1 MIITREIDY
10 AIRVLRALADGE
22 LHSVQKM
29 SETEFIPC
37 HFAYKIVKKLEKAN
51 MLAIQRGVM
60 GGCQLVGDLAKI
72 SLYDV
77 FGVMGEDRIISSCVS
92 PTHKCTWR
100 HGHGNRCTVHDHL
113 CNLQSSIDDEL
124 KNIFIKDLLCE
135 QED

>member
-1 MIITREIDY
+1 MIITKEIDY

-29 SETEFIPC
+29 SETESIPC

-60 GGCQLVGDLAKI
+60 GGCRLVGDLAKI

-77 FGVMGEDRIISSCVS
+77 FGVMGEERIIAACVS
-92 PTHKCTWR
+92 PTHKCAWR
-100 HGHGNRCTVHDHL
+100 YGHDGQCSVHNHL
-113 CNLQSSIDDEL
+113 CKLQQSIDNEL
-124 KNIFIKDLLCE
+124 KNVYIKDLLCDPAE
-135 QED
+135 